1 MESRNP
7 DYKHY
12 TEEKIKLNKFMQWL
26 GYEITTIG
34 QGTNEG
40 ELVFKEIHQQQD
52 GWLHGGV
59 TATLLDMAAGFAAYS
74 MVPAGHRVVTVEAKV
89 SYYNPGKAD
98 KFFVRGRV
106 VKPGS
111 RFHFCEA
118 EVYYVK
124 DGKEVIVAKGSST
137 MGVIAP

>member
-7 DYKHY
+7 DYEQY
-12 TEEKIKLNKFMQWL
+12 TREKIGLNKFMKWL
-26 GYEITTIG
+26 GYEITTIRPG
-34 QGTNEG
+34 ITEG
-40 ELVFKEIHQQQD
+40 ELVFKEIHEQQD

-74 MVPAGHRVVTVEAKV
+74 LMEKGHRVVTVEAKV
-89 SYYNPGKAD
+89 SYYNPGNAD
-98 KFFVRGRV
+98 KFYIKGWVT
-106 VKPGS
+106 KPGK

-118 EVYYVK
+118 EVYYLK
-124 DGKEVIVAKGSST
+124 EGKPVIVAKGSST